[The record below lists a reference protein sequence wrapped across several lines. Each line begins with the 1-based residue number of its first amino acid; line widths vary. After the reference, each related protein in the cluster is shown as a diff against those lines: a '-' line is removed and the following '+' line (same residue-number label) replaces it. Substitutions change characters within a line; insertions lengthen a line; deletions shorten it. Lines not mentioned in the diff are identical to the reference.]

1 MMKLV
6 LQLFADGAAGNA
18 GAGPAGADGA
28 GAAGNAAAGVKG
40 PSAAGMEFK
49 SRTGRKYSVPTPGAE
64 QTKTA
69 PAQPAQGQ
77 KPPEGQTSPAASTK
91 PTFEEL
97 IKGDYKDDFG
107 KATSAIVKERLKN
120 SKEAEEKLNKLTPA
134 LEALF
139 QKHGLKDGDIEG
151 LVNKITDDDSLYEDE
166 ALQKGIPVQT
176 LKEMKKL
183 QGEKANLDK
192 MQAERMQEAQIQKH
206 FQTLVEQS
214 EQVKQMYPGFDLQAE
229 LKNPEFFELTRPEV
243 RIPVMKAYQL
253 VHQDEI
259 IGGAMQFTAQKTA
272 EKLSNAMSAG
282 AFRPSENGLSQN
294 SNAPNLTD
302 DPHNWAPDRMRKAM
316 DLVKRGRSPFEA

>member
-28 GAAGNAAAGVKG
+28 GAAGNAAAGVT

-69 PAQPAQGQ
+69 PAQPAQAQ
-77 KPPEGQTSPAASTK
+77 KTPEGQTSPAASTK

-107 KATSAIVKERLKN
+107 KVTSAIVKERLKN

-139 QKHGLKDGDIEG
+139 QKHGLQDGDIEG

-183 QGEKANLDK
+183 QSEKANLDK

-259 IGGAMQFTAQKTA
+259 IGGAMQFTAKKTA
-272 EKLSNAMSAG
+272 EKLSQSMASG
-282 AFRPSENGLSQN
+282 SFRPSENGLSQN